1 MRVLNAYCE
10 LSNQPPRSQLLFKK
24 KAKKQQF
31 FLILKIL
38 PITTRLSLTG
48 LESSLNLKNTADR
61 PPSHIDTSSTLGKV
75 ADTAINLAGHLIAFS
90 RLTIA
95 SNT

>member
-24 KAKKQQF
+24 GEKTTI

>member
-1 MRVLNAYCE
+1 MLNVNSVMNPQDHNYYI
-10 LSNQPPRSQLLFKK
+10 KK
-24 KAKKQQF
+24 RRKKTQF
-31 FLILKIL
+31 FKIFKIL

-75 ADTAINLAGHLIAFS
+75 ADTAINLAGHLIAFR

>member
-1 MRVLNAYCE
+1 MCLMLIVNSVINTQDHNYYI
-10 LSNQPPRSQLLFKK
+10 K

-31 FLILKIL
+31 FQILKIL

-75 ADTAINLAGHLIAFS
+75 ADTAINLAGHLIAFR